1 MKLPLQTFTA
11 VCDNSRFTF
20 YETWFNKTKAIV
32 EVWWEDVWSIKSSIS
47 IPKALFI
54 LLRAECVLGIN
65 PSIFNSTDTV
75 ENPFTKT
82 IVYERFELPYGV
94 RQLLFDIDC
103 RNIPF
108 SENQL
113 GCMTDLES
121 LEWYWDIGILQV
133 PLNHHKKLH
142 VLCRQ
147 RLPTQFKSKLLVT
160 VQSNQKLAQIRNA
173 CQRQR
178 SIELKNSKRRH
189 WKKLSLIWQTF
200 DKLF

>member
-20 YETWFNKTKAIV
+20 YENWFKTKAIV
-32 EVWWEDVWSIKSSIS
+32 EEVWWEDVWAIKSSIS

-65 PSIFNSTDTV
+65 LSIFNSTDTV
-75 ENPFTKT
+75 ENPFTTT

-108 SENQL
+108 PENQL

-121 LEWYWDIGILQV
+121 LEWYWDIASSPESPQEASCSLSPTIADTIPEQIACDSPIKSETSPDKECL
-133 PLNHHKKLH
+133 PAPKKYR
-142 VLCRQ
+142 VEK
-147 RLPTQFKSKLLVT
+147 FKKAALEIA
-160 VQSNQKLAQIRNA
+160 KFDLAD
-173 CQRQR
+173 
-178 SIELKNSKRRH
+178 L
-189 WKKLSLIWQTF
+189 
-200 DKLF
+200 

>member
-20 YETWFNKTKAIV
+20 YEFWFNKTIAIV
-32 EVWWEDVWSIKSSIS
+32 EEVWWEDVWSIKSSIS
-47 IPKALFI
+47 VPKALFM

-75 ENPFTKT
+75 ENPLTTT
-82 IVYERFELPYGV
+82 IVYDRFELPYGV

-121 LEWYWDIGILQV
+121 LERYWDIASSPESPQEASCSLSPTIADTIQEQIACDSPIKSETSPV
-133 PLNHHKKLH
+133 KECPPAPKKYR
-142 VLCRQ
+142 VEK
-147 RLPTQFKSKLLVT
+147 FKKAALEIA
-160 VQSNQKLAQIRNA
+160 KPDLA
-173 CQRQR
+173 
-178 SIELKNSKRRH
+178 
-189 WKKLSLIWQTF
+189 
-200 DKLF
+200 DV